1 MPRSESRAWWAD
13 VEDVRASIEH
23 RRELEARD
31 ATRAREAAG
40 RETGRTRLTVVSDD
54 AANGRR
60 ATGRAADGDGADDP
74 TAPRRAAD
82 RRASRFAEVGDA
94 GPALRPA
101 PGGDLDRSGR
111 ERRGRRADEAGGT
124 GPALRP
130 TPGGDLERSRKQRRG
145 RRADEAGDAGSA
157 LRPAPGADLDR
168 SGRERRARP
177 GPLAASPARRRTVE
191 ITGRT
196 VGAPSLP
203 RLVEIDRRRPA
214 RRPVER
220 VGPRPDRVAMWA
232 VILGFFLI
240 VVAFTSASHAATS
253 APARAAT
260 APAAKAH
267 ADHVSVAVAV
277 RGGTVRATP

>member
-23 RRELEARD
+23 RRDLEARD

-54 AANGRR
+54 AATGQR

-82 RRASRFAEVGDA
+82 RRASRPAEVGDA

-111 ERRGRRADEAGGT
+111 ERR
-124 GPALRP
+124 
-130 TPGGDLERSRKQRRG
+130 
-145 RRADEAGDAGSA
+145 
-157 LRPAPGADLDR
+157 
-168 SGRERRARP
+168 ARP
-177 GPLAASPARRRTVE
+177 RPLAAPPARRRTVE

-220 VGPRPDRVAMWA
+220 VGPRPDRVAMLA

-240 VVAFTSASHAATS
+240 LVAFTSASHAATS

-260 APAAKAH
+260 VPAAKAH
-267 ADHVSVAVAV
+267 AEHVFVALAV